1 MVRAMMVDRTAADAG
16 EVVTIFRDD
25 TIDHNFRAGWFTISD
40 SSVKKLGIQAARST
54 VQGLGSAKQGIP
66 FYEPGI
72 GGHGVVATK
81 VPPEVDVLDA
91 GEFARAVEEL
101 ACASRVDDELRG
113 LGGYVP
119 KPCPRVRTIGWQ
131 ILVVFSGVDLKG
143 EADLL

>member
-1 MVRAMMVDRTAADAG
+1 MAGAMVVDHTAADAG

-40 SSVKKLGIQAARST
+40 SPEKKLGIQAARST
-54 VQGLGSAKQGIP
+54 EQGLRSAKQGIP

-72 GGHGVVATK
+72 GSHGVATTK

-91 GEFARAVEEL
+91 GEFAWAVEDL
-101 ACASRVDDELRG
+101 SCASRVDDELPG

>member
-1 MVRAMMVDRTAADAG
+1 LR
-16 EVVTIFRDD
+16 
-25 TIDHNFRAGWFTISD
+25 
-40 SSVKKLGIQAARST
+40 
-54 VQGLGSAKQGIP
+54 SAKQGIP

-72 GGHGVVATK
+72 GGHGVATTK

-101 ACASRVDDELRG
+101 ACASRVDDELPG
-113 LGGYVP
+113 LAGYVP

-143 EADLL
+143 QADLL